1 MGMVT
6 TLSIEVSRRQFL
18 AAGGLM
24 AAAAWLTP
32 TALFA
37 DSGDVLVPGGLKA
50 AATAKVTVQ
59 TLRRNISVLLGAG
72 GNIAVLT
79 GPDGKLLVDAEIIT
93 ARPHVS
99 AALASINADPIKQLI
114 NTHWHFDHTGGN
126 EWLHEAGASILAQ
139 ENTRKHLSRVTRVEG
154 WQHTFPAASAGAI
167 PSTVFK
173 EDYTLHANGTTLY
186 LKHYSPAHTDSDIS
200 VHFAEADVFH
210 TGDTFWNRD
219 YPFIDYS
226 TGGSIDGTIRAAE
239 ANLAKVTDKMIVIPG
254 HGAVGG
260 KADLMLFRDVLVE
273 IRDKVAAL
281 KKQGKSLAEVVAAKP
296 GARYDAGWGNLFMSP
311 AAFIALVYQGV

>member
-1 MGMVT
+1 MVT
-6 TLSIEVSRRQFL
+6 TGSGEISRRTFL
-18 AAGGLM
+18 AAGGL
-24 AAAAWLTP
+24 TF
-32 TALFA
+32 TAVCIAPRDLFA
-37 DSGDVLVPGGLKA
+37 EEDDLVENALKE

-59 TLRRNISVLLGAG
+59 TLRRNISVLSGAG

-79 GPDGKLLVDAEIIT
+79 GPDGKLLVDAEIVT
-93 ARPHVS
+93 SRLNVS

-126 EWLHEAGASILAQ
+126 EWIHESGASILAQ
-139 ENTRKHLSRVTRVEG
+139 ENTRKHLSVDTRVEG
-154 WQHTFPAASAGAI
+154 WKHTFPAAPAGAV

-173 EDYTLHANGTTLY
+173 EDHTLHANGTTLI
-186 LKHYSPAHTDSDIS
+186 LKHYLPAHTDSDIS
-200 VHFAEADVFH
+200 VHFTEADIFH

-239 ANLAKVTDKMIVIPG
+239 ANLAKVTDQMIVIPG

-260 KADLMLFRDVLVE
+260 KADLILFRDVLVD
-273 IRDKVAAL
+273 IREKVAAL
-281 KKQGKSLAEVVAAKP
+281 KKQGRSFEEIVAAKP
-296 GARYDAGWGNLFMSP
+296 ARAMTRNGATYS
-311 AAFIALVYQGV
+311 

>member
-1 MGMVT
+1 VVT
-6 TLSIEVSRRQFL
+6 TPSIEISRRQFL
-18 AAGGLM
+18 AAGGLS
-24 AAAAWLTP
+24 AAAAWFTP

-50 AATAKVTVQ
+50 AATARVTVQ
-59 TLRRNISVLLGAG
+59 ALRRNISVLLGVG

-79 GPDGKLLVDAEIIT
+79 GPDGKLLVDAEIVT

-139 ENTRKHLSRVTRVEG
+139 ENTRKHLSEVTRVEG
-154 WQHTFPAASAGAI
+154 WKHTFPAAPAGAI

-173 EDYTLHANGTTLY
+173 EDYTLHANGTNLILEHY
-186 LKHYSPAHTDSDIS
+186 LPAHTDSDVS

-210 TGDTFWNRD
+210 TGDTFWNGE

-226 TGGSIDGTIRAAE
+226 TGGSIDGMVHATE
-239 ANLAKVTDKMIVIPG
+239 DNLAKVTDKIIVIPG
-254 HGAVGG
+254 HGAVGDKSQLAFYRDLLVG
-260 KADLMLFRDVLVE
+260 TREKVADLKR
-273 IRDKVAAL
+273 
-281 KKQGKSLAEVVAAKP
+281 QGKSLDEIVAAKP
-296 GARYDAGWGNLFMSP
+296 TAATDAKWGNGFRSP
-311 AAFIALVYQGV
+311 KDFIGDVFQGV